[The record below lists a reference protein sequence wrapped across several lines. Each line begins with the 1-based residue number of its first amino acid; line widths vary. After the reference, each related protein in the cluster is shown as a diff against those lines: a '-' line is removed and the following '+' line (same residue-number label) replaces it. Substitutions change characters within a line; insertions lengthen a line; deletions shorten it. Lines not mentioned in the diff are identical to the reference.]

1 MNTHPEIDDMAASPR
16 RTNGLPEQV
25 PTQDLSHELVC
36 EWMDSACLDAVIDE
50 DGDVLISV
58 EGTRV
63 FVRVDDKRGIVLVHC
78 PINLPDDLEV
88 DRLELLEAVNRVN
101 RSTLYVRAVLRGGDG
116 DPWVRYEHELFGVD
130 AFVGRRQLVK
140 LVRAVKEAARA
151 RHRQLH
157 GMVA

>member
-1 MNTHPEIDDMAASPR
+1 MAASPR
-16 RTNGLPEQV
+16 RIKALPEQV
-25 PTQDLSHELVC
+25 PTQDLTHELVRD
-36 EWMDSACLDAVIDE
+36 WMDSACLDSVIDE

-58 EGTRV
+58 EGTRI

-78 PINLPDDLEV
+78 PINLPGDLEV
-88 DRLELLEAVNRVN
+88 ERGELLDAVNRVN
-101 RSTLYVRAVLRGGDG
+101 RSTLYVRAVLRGGDD
-116 DPWVRYEHELFGVD
+116 DPWIRYEHELFAVD
-130 AFVGRRQLVK
+130 GIVSRRQLVK